1 MWNVR
6 CAAYGERFRLPTAR
20 IKVVFGAKEQNRARG
35 KWEGQLE
42 HYNEINSMVAEAI
55 PKLEAHKDSM
65 KTLLAPYETFE
76 DTY

>member
-1 MWNVR
+1 MECPLCGIR
-6 CAAYGERFRLPTAR
+6 GTLQIADGK

-65 KTLLAPYETFE
+65 ETLLAPYETFE